1 MLREMNIDEF
11 VNELASVS
19 PAPGGGSTAGLA
31 GALAAALA
39 SMVFN
44 LTIDNKAGE
53 GLAPEVIEEMKAA
66 REDMLKVKTEFIDL
80 VEEDTTSFNG
90 FMAALKMPKETA
102 EEKAVRKTAL
112 DQAKQDITNTP
123 EKIAKLGDK
132 VWYAIELANQYGN
145 PGAVSDAGVA
155 ALMLDAS
162 IKAALLNVKI
172 NLPMVKDEA
181 KKAVYVKT
189 MEDLLT
195 KSSQKVEE
203 IYGAVSKKL
212 DV

>member
-1 MLREMNIDEF
+1 MLRELNVDQF

-31 GALAAALA
+31 GSLAASLA
-39 SMVFN
+39 AMVFN

-53 GLAPEVIEEMKAA
+53 GLAPEIIEAMKAA
-66 REDMLKVKTEFIDL
+66 REDMIKVKTEFIDL
-80 VEEDTTSFNG
+80 LEEDTKSFNT
-90 FMAALKMPKETA
+90 FMAALKLPKETD
-102 EEKAVRKTAL
+102 EEKAVRKAAL

-172 NLPMVKDEA
+172 NLPMVKDEI
-181 KKAVYVKT
+181 KKAEYVKT
-189 MEDLLT
+189 MEDLLA
-195 KSSQKVEE
+195 KSNQKVQE

-212 DV
+212 DA